1 MNNTQLAIIIMMFIV
16 TAVGSFLTGKQAG
29 RRELAMQLSQV
40 LAKGIG
46 EVTEAVK
53 RFAESLEEKDENN

>member
-1 MNNTQLAIIIMMFIV
+1 MTNVQAVIIILMFIV
-16 TAVGSFLTGKQAG
+16 TAVGAFLTGKQAG

-46 EVTEAVK
+46 EATEAVK
-53 RFAESLEEKDENN
+53 RFAESMEEKDE